1 MDLLSDAI
9 AAVRIGRPVSNR
21 LSAGSEWCYRFAP
34 YEGAGFHVLLRGS
47 GWLIPDGG
55 EPVPLGPGDAVLV
68 PHGSAHTLSA
78 TPDASGAVPF
88 EAAVAEPDGRTEF
101 LCGKYRLAHGRR
113 HPVLAGLPE
122 LVHLPA
128 GVGRHPALRAAID
141 LLGAEVAERR
151 PGRATA
157 LAGLL
162 DLLLV
167 YLIRAWLAGN
177 PGTGWPQALRDPE
190 ITAALEALH
199 ANPAAPWRIEDLAA
213 HAGLSRATLSR
224 RFTALTGYSPMAYL
238 TWWRLTTA
246 ARLLQDT
253 DLPLPSI
260 AAKVGYGS
268 PFAFSHAFKR
278 QFGVAPGAY
287 RGTGS
292 APEVSGTAG
301 PRGARPR

>member
-1 MDLLSDAI
+1 VDLLSDAI
-9 AAVRIGRPVSNR
+9 AAVRIGEPTSNR
-21 LSAGSEWCYRFAP
+21 LCAGAGWCYRFAP

-47 GWLIPDGG
+47 GWLVPDDGA
-55 EPVPLGPGDAVLV
+55 PVPLGPGDAVLV
-68 PHGSAHTLSA
+68 PHGVAHTLSA

-88 EAAVAEPDGRTEF
+88 ETAVAEPDGRTEF

-113 HPVLAGLPE
+113 HPVLASLPE

-128 GVGRHPALRAAID
+128 QVGRHPELRAAID
-141 LLGAEVAERR
+141 LLGAEVTGQR
-151 PGRATA
+151 PGRGTV

-167 YLIRAWLAGN
+167 YLIRAWLAGH

-190 ITAALEALH
+190 VAAALEALH
-199 ANPAAPWRIEDLAA
+199 ANPEAPWRIEDLAA
-213 HAGLSRATLSR
+213 RVGLSRATLAR
-224 RFTALTGYSPMAYL
+224 RFTALTGHPPMAYL

-253 DLPLPSI
+253 ALPLPSI

-278 QFGVAPGAY
+278 QFGVAPGSY
-287 RGTGS
+287 RS
-292 APEVSGTAG
+292 AGAG
-301 PRGARPR
+301 